1 MRVVLVIGLAA
12 VSMFLVSL
20 PYYAGEESRT
30 VVSADSVEIAYT
42 VRGEGEPAL
51 VFVHGWCCDGT
62 YWRDQVDHFS
72 KTHKVVTVDLGGHGK
87 SGMGREAW
95 TIEAFGEDVVAV
107 VEKLGLDDVILVGHS
122 MGGAVNIEAARR
134 MPGHVVGLIGADTY
148 QNLEQEFS
156 KEQRDGLLSTF
167 RADFAGMTEAFVRGM
182 FTPGAD
188 SVLVAKVAGD
198 MSSAPPEVGIGAM
211 ESLLGY
217 KTVGAFEG
225 LKIPVYAINSD
236 LFPTDVEAG
245 RRQAYSF
252 EVTYMPGRGHFV
264 MLEDPETFDTLLAG
278 VIDEIR
284 GE

>member
-20 PYYAGEESRT
+20 PYYAGEELRT
-30 VVSADSVEIAYT
+30 AVSADSVEIAYT

-62 YWRDQVDHFS
+62 YWRDQVDSFS

-95 TIEAFGEDVVAV
+95 TVEAFGEDVVAV

-134 MPGHVVGLIGADTY
+134 MPGRVVGLIGADTY
-148 QNLEQEFS
+148 QNLEREFS
-156 KEQRDGLLSTF
+156 KEQRDGFLSTF
-167 RADFAGMTEAFVRGM
+167 RVDFAGATEAFVRGM
-182 FTPGAD
+182 FPPGAD

-198 MSSAPPEVGIGAM
+198 MSSAPSEVGIGAM

-217 KTVGAFEG
+217 KTMGAFEG
-225 LKIPVYAINSD
+225 LKIPVYSINSD

-278 VIDEIR
+278 MIDEIR